1 MDNSAFDVPQRI
13 LDYDSIISFLTDGK
27 GTWKINASNQVVNFP
42 NSMLTWMEK
51 LWHIFI
57 AHNLHS
63 SCNVSEVTKA
73 KAICLYAIVK
83 NIYFD
88 VGKMIEEDILS
99 NISARCT
106 KSFGHPALITALCL
120 QHKVMVGSN
129 EERLQPML
137 PLSETTLRGK
147 RQTTTPEGAYDSGHA
162 ESSDEET
169 PTEPS
174 FPRICD
180 TGGPS
185 SAHPSDVHE
194 QLHRILQEKRKQVE
208 ILDRLLVTQSSI
220 SAGQA
225 LLSHRQYIICQNIE
239 GLNASIRELLSHQV
253 RSLLDVSTGMYQPQV
268 PPPWQD
274 PPHLSP

>member
-1 MDNSAFDVPQRI
+1 MA
-13 LDYDSIISFLTDGK
+13 
-27 GTWKINASNQVVNFP
+27 
-42 NSMLTWMEK
+42 K

-63 SCNVSEVTKA
+63 SYNIFEVTKA

-88 VGKMIEEDILS
+88 VGKMIEENILS

-106 KSFGHPALITALCL
+106 KTFGHPTLITALCL

-129 EERLQPML
+129 EERIQPML

-147 RQTTTPEGAYDSGHA
+147 RQTTTLEGAYDSGRA

-169 PTEPS
+169 PAKPS

-185 SAHPSDVHE
+185 SASTSDVHE
-194 QLHRILQEKRKQVE
+194 QLHSILQEQRKQ
-208 ILDRLLVTQSSI
+208 
-220 SAGQA
+220 A
-225 LLSHRQYIICQNIE
+225 
-239 GLNASIRELLSHQV
+239 
-253 RSLLDVSTGMYQPQV
+253 
-268 PPPWQD
+268 
-274 PPHLSP
+274 

>member
-1 MDNSAFDVPQRI
+1 MDNSAFDILQRS
-13 LDYDSIISFLTDGK
+13 LDYNSIISFLTDGK
-27 GTWKINASNQVVNFP
+27 GTWKTNASNQVIKFP
-42 NSMLTWMEK
+42 NSMLTWMAK
-51 LWHIFI
+51 LWHIFT

-63 SCNVSEVTKA
+63 SCNIFEVTKV

-106 KSFGHPALITALCL
+106 KTFGHPALITALCL

-129 EERLQPML
+129 EERIQPML

-147 RQTTTPEGAYDSGHA
+147 RQTTTPEGAYDLGHA
-162 ESSDEET
+162 ESFDEET
-169 PTEPS
+169 PAEPS
-174 FPRICD
+174 FQRIYE
-180 TGGPS
+180 TRGPS
-185 SAHPSDVHE
+185 SAPNSDVHE
-194 QLHRILQEKRKQVE
+194 LLHSILQEQRKQAE

-220 SAGQA
+220 STGQA
-225 LLSHRQYIICQNIE
+225 LLSHRQDIICQNIE
-239 GLNASIRELLSHQV
+239 GLNTSIRELLSHQV
-253 RSLLDVSTGMYQPQV
+253 RSPPDVSTGVTQPQV

-274 PPHLSP
+274 PPHPSP